1 MSNQFD
7 ELISKTN
14 AARRLGVHPRTL
26 PRWEA
31 RPDLKFPRPIIING
45 RRYYSITELELWQAS
60 RKLGVE
66 PTSLAAGLA
75 GIVPPI
81 RKSSRRNA
89 EFAEIRDSAEAADS
103 T

>member
-14 AARRLGVHPRTL
+14 AARRLGVHHRTL

-31 RPDLKFPRPIIING
+31 RPNLKFPWPCIING
-45 RRYYSITELELWQAS
+45 RRYYSITEIEVWQAS

-66 PTSLAAGLA
+66 PTSLAAALPGT
-75 GIVPPI
+75 VPPI
-81 RKSSRRNA
+81 KMRSKRQA
-89 EFAEIRDSAEAADS
+89 EFAAIREQAEASDS
-103 T
+103 P